1 MSNQKD
7 YSFKNQKLKG
17 FIHNKNESKAEN
29 KRFNIQYL
37 VWIINLVFKAKQVIL
52 KMIKS
57 IKQYEWKWKV
67 IKDSL

>member
-7 YSFKNQKLKG
+7 YSFKIQKPKG

-37 VWIINLVFKAKQVIL
+37 V
-52 KMIKS
+52 
-57 IKQYEWKWKV
+57 
-67 IKDSL
+67 